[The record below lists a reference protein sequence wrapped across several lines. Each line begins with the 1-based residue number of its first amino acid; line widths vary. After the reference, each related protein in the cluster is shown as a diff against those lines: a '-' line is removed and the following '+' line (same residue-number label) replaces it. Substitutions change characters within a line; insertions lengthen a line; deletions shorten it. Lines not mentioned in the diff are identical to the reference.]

1 MLRSSQSKVFVP
13 WNRSLEK
20 LIYKVA
26 AQFHIT
32 IYDLALNW
40 NHIHFIIM
48 IKNRQDYVK
57 FIRALT
63 SILSQKIKL
72 KFGKATEV
80 FGLRPFT
87 RILEWGR
94 DFKNTLSYLLT
105 NQLESVGLIKRL
117 KPQKT
122 SSKRRRNPL
131 KPKMTTPEY

>member
-20 LIYKVA
+20 LIHKVA

-40 NHIHFIIM
+40 NHIHFLIL
-48 IKNRQDYVK
+48 IKDRQDYVK

-72 KFGKATEV
+72 KLGKGTKV

-94 DFKNTLSYLLT
+94 DFRNTLNYLLT

-117 KPQKT
+117 KKQKKNQREA
-122 SSKRRRNPL
+122 SRR
-131 KPKMTTPEY
+131 

>member
-1 MLRSSQSKVFVP
+1 MFGLFTNLTSDEIIK
-13 WNRSLEK
+13 NNL
-20 LIYKVA
+20 A

-40 NHIHFIIM
+40 NHIHFLIL
-48 IKNRQDYVK
+48 IKDRQDYVK

-72 KFGKATEV
+72 KFGKGTEV
-80 FGLRPFT
+80 FELRPFT

-94 DFKNTLSYLLT
+94 DFRNTLNYLLT

-117 KPQKT
+117 KKQKK
-122 SSKRRRNPL
+122 SKQVTIWVPCL
-131 KPKMTTPEY
+131 GVT